1 MANAEVPEDDNEVH
15 KKDIS
20 NKLHLMNISN
30 NGKTEAKVLIYE
42 DEKESK
48 MRSENKE
55 NSETC
60 ELAYVCNI
68 HKATDRSMKSKEK
81 KENLLDDERNGKSTI
96 CHKPKHCDC
105 VSRSSSVQLQTCFLP
120 TLRVGKR

>member
-30 NGKTEAKVLIYE
+30 NGKTDAKVLIYE

-68 HKATDRSMKSKEK
+68 HKATARSMKSKEK
-81 KENLLDDERNGKSTI
+81 KENPLDDERNEKIIFSNQQKTSN
-96 CHKPKHCDC
+96 C
-105 VSRSSSVQLQTCFLP
+105 VGRSSSVQLQTCFLP
-120 TLRVGKR
+120 TLRVGRR